1 MTLIGDNHLPV
12 ERVLEVV
19 VPDIVPGQP
28 HNLTQMGDSLYT
40 DDCPQVLVGLQLS
53 SQDPVASVAAR
64 RLLERRKL
72 ERHLLE
78 RRRSN

>member
-1 MTLIGDNHLPV
+1 MTLIGDNQLSV

-28 HNLTQMGDSLYT
+28 HSLTRMGGSLHT
-40 DDCPQVLVGLQLS
+40 DDCHQVLVGLQLS
-53 SQDPVASVAAR
+53 PQVPVASVAAR

-72 ERHLLE
+72 ECHLLE